1 MVVVLLFCFV
11 FIQWLIVNILF
22 FRSLRAEKRSFN
34 PLSHLALLD
43 ASSPEGGAFWVELA
57 NAVSL
62 RGFVSRSG
70 PANAAFRYDPSR

>member
-22 FRSLRAEKRSFN
+22 FRSLRAEKQSFN

-43 ASSPEGGAFWVELA
+43 ASSPEGGAFIIP
-57 NAVSL
+57 SL
-62 RGFVSRSG
+62 LMMHKTSPFGRGG
-70 PANAAFRYDPSR
+70 TAQP